1 MIMEGEVARGV
12 SAGRATL
19 RRMPKRAATEVYF
32 QLGRSRVFAC
42 AVDWPGWCRRAK
54 TEEEALDALADY
66 AARYAPVVER
76 AGLKFSGVDS
86 FTVIER
92 IPAPPG
98 KEFSGVDFGTIDE
111 PCSRDSS
118 PLTAAEAKRL
128 AAIVEAS
135 WATLDD
141 VVAHAPAA
149 LRKGPRG
156 GGRDR
161 DKVFAHVLGAESAY
175 ARKIGVR
182 HKQPEPDDAAAIG
195 ALRADI
201 AAVLRAARAPE
212 APVEKGWL
220 PRYAARRIAWHVLD
234 HAWEIEDRSE

>member
-1 MIMEGEVARGV
+1 
-12 SAGRATL
+12 
-19 RRMPKRAATEVYF
+19 MPKRAAIEVFF

-66 AARYAPVVER
+66 ASRYAPVVAR
-76 AGLKFSGVDS
+76 AGLKLPAGDS
-86 FTVIER
+86 FTVVER

-98 KEFSGVDFGTIDE
+98 KAFSGVDFGTIDE
-111 PCSRDSS
+111 PCSRDAT

-141 VVAHAPAA
+141 VVAHAPAE

-161 DKVFAHVLGAESAY
+161 DKVFAHVLGAENAY

-182 HKQPEPDDAAAIG
+182 HKEPKPDDAAAVG

-201 AAVLRAARAPE
+201 AAVLRAARAAE
-212 APVEKGWL
+212 LATERGWL

>member
-1 MIMEGEVARGV
+1 
-12 SAGRATL
+12 
-19 RRMPKRAATEVYF
+19 MPKRAAIEVFF

-66 AARYAPVVER
+66 APRYAPVVAR
-76 AGLKFSGVDS
+76 AGLKLPAGDS
-86 FTVIER
+86 FTVVER

-98 KEFSGVDFGTIDE
+98 KAFSGVDFGTIDE
-111 PCSRDSS
+111 PCSRDAT

-141 VVAHAPAA
+141 VVAHAPAE

-161 DKVFAHVLGAESAY
+161 DKVFAHVLGAENAY

-182 HKQPEPDDAAAIG
+182 HKEPKPDDAAAVG

-201 AAVLRAARAPE
+201 AAVLRAARAAE
-212 APVEKGWL
+212 LATERGWL